1 MRKQKRTSISYLLQR
16 LVKTHKEGLLT
27 YKTLVKA
34 MGEQAYGLIII
45 LFALPSALPISAL
58 PGVSFIFSLPIIF
71 IAVHIIMARPSL
83 WLPVVLA
90 RQRIEAE
97 KLANIVHRTTP
108 YLKRIELLL
117 KPRWQFLSSPVMERI
132 HGIILLGL
140 GLLLMLPI
148 PFSNFVLALLIILF
162 GLGLSEKDGLLLFIA
177 YCATSLYLFLLANVI
192 EEIFVIFFT

>member
-1 MRKQKRTSISYLLQR
+1 MSKQKRTSISYLLQR
-16 LVKTHKEGLLT
+16 LVKTHKKGLLT

-58 PGVSFIFSLPIIF
+58 PGVSFVFGLPIIF
-71 IAVHIIMARPSL
+71 IAVHIIIGRPSL
-83 WLPVVLA
+83 WLPGALA

-97 KLANIVHRTTP
+97 KLANIVHRTSP

-117 KPRWQFLSSPVMERI
+117 KPRWQFFSSPVMERI

-140 GLLLMLPI
+140 GLLLLLPI
-148 PFSNFVLALLIILF
+148 PFSNFVLALFIILF

-177 YCATSLYLFLLANVI
+177 YFATFLYLFLLANVLQ
-192 EEIFVIFFT
+192 EILVIFFT

>member
-97 KLANIVHRTTP
+97 KLANIVHRTTL

>member
-27 YKTLVKA
+27 YNTLVKA

-58 PGVSFIFSLPIIF
+58 PGVSFIFSVPIIF

-83 WLPVVLA
+83 WLPVALA

-97 KLANIVHRTTP
+97 KLANIVHRTAP
-108 YLKRIELLL
+108 HLKRIELLL

-132 HGIILLGL
+132 HGIMLLGL

-177 YCATSLYLFLLANVI
+177 YCATSLYLFLLANVV

>member
-58 PGVSFIFSLPIIF
+58 PGVSFIFSVPIIF

-97 KLANIVHRTTP
+97 KLANVVHRTTP
-108 YLKRIELLL
+108 YLKRIEILL
-117 KPRWQFLSSPVMERI
+117 KPRWQFLSSPVMERV

>member
-58 PGVSFIFSLPIIF
+58 PGVSFIFWLAIFF

>member
-58 PGVSFIFSLPIIF
+58 PGVSFIFGLPIIF